1 MWVRVGVDMDL
12 WVLIISR
19 GLDQCECWTIDQLWM
34 WVRVGIGVG
43 QSGCGYGS
51 VGFDHQWGCE
61 SE

>member
-51 VGFDHQWGCE
+51 VGFDH
-61 SE
+61 